1 MEKKQ
6 VASFVYLTTGEYQ
19 YLLEKFGEYR
29 LKEKIKQLNQSKI
42 KQPERQETIV
52 SDYHALLS
60 RGMQTVEPIR
70 DKLLIQAM
78 KDELKRESDR
88 NYFLFVMGI
97 NTGLRISDLL
107 PLQVRD
113 VRGQTHIVLK
123 EKKTNK
129 AKRFLINFELRQQ
142 IDLYTLHMTDE
153 DYLFSSYKTGLP
165 IQRVQAYKVL
175 NKAARRVGITNFGTH
190 SMRKTFGFWHYTIN
204 KNVALLQDIFNH
216 ASPDITLRYIGINQD
231 IVDQSLASFS
241 L

>member
-1 MEKKQ
+1 
-6 VASFVYLTTGEYQ
+6 
-19 YLLEKFGEYR
+19 
-29 LKEKIKQLNQSKI
+29 
-42 KQPERQETIV
+42 
-52 SDYHALLS
+52 
-60 RGMQTVEPIR
+60 MQTVEPIR

-142 IDLYTLHMTDE
+142 IDHYTIHMDDE